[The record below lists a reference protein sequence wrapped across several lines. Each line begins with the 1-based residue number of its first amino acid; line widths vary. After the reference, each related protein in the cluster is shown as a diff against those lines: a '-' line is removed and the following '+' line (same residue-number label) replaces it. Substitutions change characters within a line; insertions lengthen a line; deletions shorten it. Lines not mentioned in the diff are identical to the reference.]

1 MPVPS
6 QRNERRPSV
15 ITTPTAPAAP
25 SASTPAAS
33 ASTVSNPT
41 APRVDEETIRSIPK
55 AEVHVHL
62 EGTFEL
68 IDLLDLARESGADL
82 PGPAATLFDLSTHY
96 APDTT
101 DTIDAGS
108 GVGTGGLSAF
118 LRFLD
123 WQCGL
128 VRTPQQASAMAY
140 RFAARQSASGI
151 RYTDVIVNP
160 THWSAWSDRIPALL
174 AALAS
179 GFDNAERD
187 GLCTVNIAYSLLR
200 TQTETEATEIARWL
214 VDARPSRVIALSV
227 DGDERVAGR
236 TAEKFAP
243 AFDIARDG
251 GLRRTVH
258 AGESSGAE
266 GVWDAIRHLHAERID
281 HGVRAI
287 DDDALVD
294 HLAETGIPLDV
305 CLRSNLILGVYPDL
319 ASHPLAEL
327 MRRGVTVTVNT
338 DDPAPIGTRLE
349 NEWSLAA
356 DAYGWGLPQVI
367 ALAHASITASFAPD
381 ALKSELHAA
390 IDERAAA
397 LGL

>member
-1 MPVPS
+1 MGARV
-6 QRNERRPSV
+6 RPIRSSETRDGHTV
-15 ITTPTAPAAP
+15 TTTPTAPAQAHV
-25 SASTPAAS
+25 TPGAK
-33 ASTVSNPT
+33 
-41 APRVDEETIRSIPK
+41 RVDEETIRSIPK

-68 IDLLDLARESGADL
+68 IDLIELARESGVPL
-82 PGPAATLFDLSTHY
+82 PGPAATLFDLGTHF

-128 VRTPQQASAMAY
+128 IRTPQQASALAY

-160 THWSAWSDRIPALL
+160 THWSAWRGRVGDLL
-174 AALAS
+174 SALAE
-179 GFDNAERD
+179 GFDEAERD
-187 GLCTVNIAYSLLR
+187 GLCVINIAYSLLR
-200 TQTETEATEIARWL
+200 TQSQDEATTIARWL
-214 VDARPSRVIALSV
+214 VETRPSRVIALSV

-251 GLRRTVH
+251 GLRRTIH

-287 DDDALVD
+287 DDDELVA

-305 CLRSNLILGVYPDL
+305 CLRSNLTLGVYPDL

-356 DAYGWGLPQVI
+356 DAYGWGLPQLI
-367 ALAHASITASFAPD
+367 ALAHASVTASFAPD
-381 ALKSELHAA
+381 ALAAELHEA
-390 IDERAAA
+390 IDARALA
-397 LGL
+397 LGV